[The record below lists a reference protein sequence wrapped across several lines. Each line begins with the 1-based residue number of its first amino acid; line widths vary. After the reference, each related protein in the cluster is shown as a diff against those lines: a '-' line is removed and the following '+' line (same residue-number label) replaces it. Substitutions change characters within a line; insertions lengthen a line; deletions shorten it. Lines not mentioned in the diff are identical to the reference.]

1 MREFEQKKIRRKI
14 LYSPITLILLFLA
27 IILLF
32 NSVYKVYKKEVLSRE
47 NLQKTEIESREL
59 QDKINRLQAS
69 VNFLQTDEGV
79 EAELRSKFR
88 AVKDG
93 ESVTV
98 IVDDSN

>member
-27 IILLF
+27 IVLLF